1 MIAVFAF
8 AGMAFAENRVEVK
21 VTSEPIQFH
30 SLCDK
35 GGGFSLEFDSDSELA
50 DGDQITIDLAFGVT
64 LCRGIDL
71 EISFGG
77 DGGFW
82 NNTNVPASDSP
93 VSYVSTGPI
102 TGGDGVFF
110 RLFGVDGTQRITL
123 SVMGDSSDD
132 GLTVP
137 AGIDDKLI
145 IEFLTQKTNAEYVTD
160 GIYVAADGDG
170 VYDDMAMVEDNTLCI
185 NVSQYDE
192 NTVDANMDSLGDK
205 FTFIPSDPQIAH
217 VVSQILYNVVEC
229 AKIAQG
235 NVIIGN
241 AGVEQGPSDYCPP
254 FDWDDNERYCDG
266 HSDSNMFVVETSAGG
281 TFYEIADYQVQMTI
295 LTDGV
300 YWTNEVVEAEGYATS
315 SDACDDGSPG
325 NDVGDPA
332 NYTYLDAD
340 DNPASP
346 VDLDT
351 DWSSCTFSEDAVT
364 LITDCDSGVVNS
376 SGIRA
381 VGFDIPAMKYNLDQI
396 TIGDEVM
403 VTITLIKCP
412 CGATWSETVN
422 MGRLGCDPP
431 DAPGYSLLYPYAT
444 AIAGDGWWD
453 GFVIINPSSSDG
465 EATLYF
471 WESDGDQASMVV
483 AVPANADGGM
493 FVDTLSNMMS
503 APVGGQIVQ
512 AMTQIGGTGVIGD
525 AQCYIVACSDFQGDG
540 FLFMGNWD
548 LAMQKGEAMGYLPR
562 LSGPCP

>member
-1 MIAVFAF
+1 
-8 AGMAFAENRVEVK
+8 
-21 VTSEPIQFH
+21 
-30 SLCDK
+30 
-35 GGGFSLEFDSDSELA
+35 
-50 DGDQITIDLAFGVT
+50 
-64 LCRGIDL
+64 
-71 EISFGG
+71 
-77 DGGFW
+77 
-82 NNTNVPASDSP
+82 
-93 VSYVSTGPI
+93 
-102 TGGDGVFF
+102 
-110 RLFGVDGTQRITL
+110 
-123 SVMGDSSDD
+123 
-132 GLTVP
+132 
-137 AGIDDKLI
+137 
-145 IEFLTQKTNAEYVTD
+145 
-160 GIYVAADGDG
+160 VAADGDG
-170 VYDDMAMVEDNTLCI
+170 VYDDDATVADNTLCI

-192 NTVDANMDSLGDK
+192 NTVDGNMDSLGDK

-217 VVSQILYNVVEC
+217 VISQILFNVVEC
-229 AKIAQG
+229 AKIEQG
-235 NVIIGN
+235 NIIIGN

-300 YWTNEVVEAEGYATS
+300 YWTNEVVEAEGYATA